1 MSKELVI
8 SALAD
13 QVRIAVLDEGR
24 LMEFHQ
30 DTANDGFAVGDIYL
44 GKIKKLAPSLNA
56 TFVDIGYS
64 KDAFFFFFYL
74 GPQIRS

>member
-44 GKIKKLAPSLNA
+44 GKIKK
-56 TFVDIGYS
+56 
-64 KDAFFFFFYL
+64 
-74 GPQIRS
+74 

>member
-30 DTANDGFAVGDIYL
+30 DT
-44 GKIKKLAPSLNA
+44 
-56 TFVDIGYS
+56 
-64 KDAFFFFFYL
+64 
-74 GPQIRS
+74 